1 MDSLF
6 VFCGANDYNNDEGY
20 KLEIFGMTEDCLRE
34 AVSKLGLSA
43 FRRRQIV
50 RWLYKADVWD
60 FAAMTDI
67 AAKDAALLREK
78 FTVLPARANILG
90 RKLSKDGLAAKLLVG
105 LPDGQA
111 IEAVGLR
118 HDYGYSVCVS
128 SQAGCAMG
136 CAFCASAA
144 HGLIRNLTAA
154 EMLAQAALLKK
165 HFIGGANISN
175 VVVMGSGEPLLNYE
189 QLIMFLR
196 LLHDPAVYNIGF
208 RNMTVS
214 TCGII
219 PGINRLAAEKI
230 PVTLAVS
237 LHAPED
243 GLRGELMPVN
253 RKYKIAGVVEAAAR
267 YAEITGRRV
276 TYEYLLIKDVND
288 GARTAEKLAKL
299 LQSTLCAVNIIPVNP
314 IKGKSWQK
322 PGKKRTEKFVAA
334 LLANGVTA
342 TVRKEMGSDIQAAC
356 GQLRARYIS
365 SQARL

>member
-6 VFCGANDYNNDEGY
+6 VFCGANDYNNGEGH
-20 KLEIFGMTEDCLRE
+20 KLEIFGMTQERLRE
-34 AVSKLGLSA
+34 AMGELDLSP
-43 FRRRQIV
+43 FRWRQV
-50 RWLYKADVWD
+50 ARWLYKANVWD

-78 FTVLPARANILG
+78 FTVLPALAGVLAH
-90 RKLSKDGLAAKLLVG
+90 KLSAGGLAAKLLVE

-111 IEAVGLR
+111 IETVGLR
-118 HDYGYSVCVS
+118 HSYGYSVCVS
-128 SQAGCAMG
+128 SQAGCGMG
-136 CAFCASAA
+136 CVFCASAA
-144 HGLIRNLTAA
+144 RGLIRSLTAG

-165 HFIGGANISN
+165 HFIGGANINN

-189 QLIMFLR
+189 QLVMFLR

-208 RNMTVS
+208 RNITVS

-219 PGINRLAAEKI
+219 PGINRLAAEKM

-243 GLRGELMPVN
+243 GLRGELMPVG

-276 TYEYLLIKDVND
+276 TYEYLLIKGLND
-288 GARTAEKLAKL
+288 GERMAEKLAKL
-299 LQSTLCAVNIIPVNP
+299 LRGALCAVNVIPVNP
-314 IKGKSWQK
+314 IEGKNWQK
-322 PGKKRTEKFVAA
+322 PGRRRTEKF
-334 LLANGVTA
+334 LAVLQDSGVTA
-342 TVRKEMGSDIQAAC
+342 TVRKEMGSGIQAAC
-356 GQLRARYIS
+356 GQLRARYMGD
-365 SQARL
+365 